1 MFWQGRGFIK
11 NIAKDRLSP
20 IEFMILSSLANGEKY
35 GYQIIKEL
43 HEKFSNIWTPKSGTI
58 YPILIRLAHKGFV
71 TAIDTKEGRKIYKIT
86 EKGVSALKQAAGI
99 FAKETLFAHRMTRY
113 VERNL
118 RKFWGSSYFSPRI
131 LQRISDL
138 HEDLEQQIE
147 MARENMTST
156 DFLNFLNHL
165 EKQMQ
170 VTLTK
175 VKEYKQAAESEIKE
189 KEKKMYR
196 IKIE

>member
-1 MFWQGRGFIK
+1 MFWQGRGFVK
-11 NIAKDRLSP
+11 SRTKERLSP

-43 HEKFSNIWTPKSGTI
+43 YEKFSNVWIPKSGTI
-58 YPILIRLAHKGFV
+58 YPILVRLAQKGLIHA
-71 TAIDTKEGRKIYKIT
+71 TDTKEGRKIYKIT
-86 EKGVSALKQAAGI
+86 EKGISALKLAADI
-99 FAKETLFAHRMTRY
+99 FSKETLFAQRMTRY

-118 RKFWGSSYFSPRI
+118 RRLWGPRYYSPRI
-131 LQRISDL
+131 LQRTSNL
-138 HEDLEQQIE
+138 QEELEQQIE
-147 MARENMTST
+147 LAHESMTST
-156 DFLNFLNHL
+156 DFLAFLKQL

-170 VTLTK
+170 RTISK
-175 VKEYKQAAESEIKE
+175 IEEYKKLVENEIQE